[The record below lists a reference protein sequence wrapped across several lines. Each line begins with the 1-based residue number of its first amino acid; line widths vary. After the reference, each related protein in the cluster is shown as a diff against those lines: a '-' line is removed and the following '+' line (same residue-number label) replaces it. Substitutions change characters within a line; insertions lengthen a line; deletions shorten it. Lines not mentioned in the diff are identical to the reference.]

1 MKRKSSVIEAT
12 MPLLMI
18 VMYGIGLGLGGIYAS
33 SNVKSGT
40 GYFAYY
46 IKGYLSD
53 HFNADFLSVF
63 SISFLSV
70 IFFHLLLV
78 IFSLS
83 CIGTPFIC
91 TIPLL
96 KGIASG
102 LIAATLYLQSGAK
115 GILVYCLLLWIPN
128 VMQGLVLV
136 IFSAQSLSVSLRLFE
151 AILLHRN
158 VHHAIS
164 ISDTLS
170 RFVLFSSIGLGGA
183 LLEGVLALFLGGA
196 LVV

>member
-1 MKRKSSVIEAT
+1 MEAT

-18 VMYGIGLGLGGIYAS
+18 VMYGLGLGLGGVYAAGS
-33 SNVKSGT
+33 AKAGT

-53 HFNADFLSVF
+53 HFNADFLAVF

-83 CIGTPFIC
+83 CIGSPFIC
-91 TIPLL
+91 AIPFL
-96 KGIASG
+96 KGMASG
-102 LIAATLYLQSGAK
+102 LIAATLYLQNGVR
-115 GILVYCLLLWIPN
+115 GVLVYALLLWVPN

-136 IFSAQSLSVSLRLFE
+136 IFSAQSLAVSLRLFE
-151 AILLHRN
+151 AILLHQN

-164 ISDTLS
+164 VSDTLS
-170 RFVLFSSIGLGGA
+170 RFVLYSSIGLGGA
-183 LLEGVLALFLGGA
+183 LLEGVFAMFLGGA
-196 LVV
+196 LMV